1 MNLSI
6 SAKNIIN
13 YNKEGALIINNEYHI
28 SAQEFI
34 VHKVLKSTP
43 NQLILNMLSM
53 CEYIRSIRKQNER
66 TSLGEII

>member
-34 VHKVLKSTP
+34 VRKVLKSTP